1 MINLSSQW
9 NKSLTHGKVPLYFSK
24 YYWKI
29 EVKVQPVM
37 DSIVLKLV
45 VNFLVEEI
53 RVDWMAAA
61 VEVVVIVEV

>member
-1 MINLSSQW
+1 MINLSSQ
-9 NKSLTHGKVPLYFSK
+9 KSLTHWKVPLYFSK
-24 YYWKI
+24 YNWKI

-45 VNFLVEEI
+45 VILLVEEI

>member
-1 MINLSSQW
+1 M
-9 NKSLTHGKVPLYFSK
+9 THGKVSLYFSK
-24 YYWKI
+24 YNWKI

-45 VNFLVEEI
+45 VILLVEEI

>member
-1 MINLSSQW
+1 MINLSSQ
-9 NKSLTHGKVPLYFSK
+9 KSLTHWKVPLYFSK

-45 VNFLVEEI
+45 VILLVEEI

-61 VEVVVIVEV
+61 VEVVVIVEE